1 MHERPVV
8 TGRWYRPGDAL
19 ALVTGAGVV
28 VTDPGQEAILA
39 TLFEEPLKVPGVVE
53 ALTARGWSA
62 VPDFACTVVEG
73 DEVRVLVR
81 GRHRVEIA
89 GEVLEGHGVT
99 TWSERSWSR
108 AEVGAVVV
116 RAGDDTDE
124 PTDEPTDAPRLPIE
138 AGLVRASR
146 VQWIVTPAVVTEDGE
161 DAPSAP
167 ETSSVPEA
175 RSAPETV
182 AEPEPEP
189 EPVADAAPEPP
200 PAVRAPDSPA
210 TIIEPDEH
218 EFDAMF
224 GVTVPGRRPEDAA
237 VRPIEADLEDEDE
250 DALET
255 SSPEPSSPKPSSAD
269 PSSAEL
275 SSPEPP
281 APRSSSPAEPVV
293 PEAPAAPAPMTPD
306 TGDHDGRTVARTSL
320 PRRPGAAPA
329 PFRRTGPLVTLA
341 LSTGETY
348 DVAGRALVGRSPRS
362 TAVTGAALPQLVVVD
377 DPYVSSTHLEI
388 AVGAAT
394 VLVTDVSTNGTTLTP
409 PGGTEGVLVRDVPTD
424 APDGSV
430 LRLSDDLTIRLA
442 ISGGPS

>member
-1 MHERPVV
+1 MTR
-8 TGRWYRPGDAL
+8 RWYHPGDAL
-19 ALVTGAGVV
+19 ALVTGVGVV
-28 VTDPGQEAILA
+28 VTDPGHEATLA
-39 TLFEEPLKVPGVVE
+39 ALFEEPLKVPGIVE

-99 TWSERSWSR
+99 TWSERTWPR
-108 AEVGAVVV
+108 AEVDAVVL
-116 RAGDDTDE
+116 RAGDA
-124 PTDEPTDAPRLPIE
+124 PTEGDDQAVAPRLPIE

-146 VQWIVTPAVVTEDGE
+146 VQWLLTDVITDEQAEQ
-161 DAPSAP
+161 AA
-167 ETSSVPEA
+167 
-175 RSAPETV
+175 SAPETV
-182 AEPEPEP
+182 QEAVVTPGSSPGPGAAAESEPGRD
-189 EPVADAAPEPP
+189 VAPGPAPEPP
-200 PAVRAPDSPA
+200 LPARAPDSPA

-237 VRPIEADLEDEDE
+237 VRPIEADLEDDE
-250 DALET
+250 V
-255 SSPEPSSPKPSSAD
+255 EPA
-269 PSSAEL
+269 A
-275 SSPEPP
+275 P
-281 APRSSSPAEPVV
+281 APSTP
-293 PEAPAAPAPMTPD
+293 APATPAPSAPVAPAPMTPD
-306 TGDHDGRTVARTSL
+306 TGDHDGRTVARSSL
-320 PRRPGAAPA
+320 PRRPGGTPTPA
-329 PFRRTGPLVTLA
+329 QRTGPWVTLT

-424 APDGSV
+424 AADGAV
-430 LRLSDDLTIRLA
+430 LRLSDDLTITLA
-442 ISGGPS
+442 ISGGAS

>member
-1 MHERPVV
+1 M

-19 ALVTGAGVV
+19 ALVTGVGVV
-28 VTDPGQEAILA
+28 VTDPGHEATLA
-39 TLFEEPLKVPGVVE
+39 ALFEEPLKVPGIVE
-53 ALTARGWSA
+53 ALTARGWST

-99 TWSERSWSR
+99 TWAERSWPR
-108 AEVGAVVV
+108 AQVDAVVL
-116 RAGDDTDE
+116 RTDDAAAEGNDQAV
-124 PTDEPTDAPRLPIE
+124 APRLPIE
-138 AGLVRASR
+138 AGLVRASH
-146 VQWIVTPAVVTEDGE
+146 VQWLLADVATVAVEDAVQEPAV
-161 DAPSAP
+161 AS
-167 ETSSVPEA
+167 
-175 RSAPETV
+175 
-182 AEPEPEP
+182 EPEPEP
-189 EPVADAAPEPP
+189 EAPAQGEPERDGAPDPAPEPP
-200 PAVRAPDSPA
+200 PPARAPDSPA

-237 VRPIEADLEDEDE
+237 VRPIEADLEDD
-250 DALET
+250 DV
-255 SSPEPSSPKPSSAD
+255 EPAT
-269 PSSAEL
+269 
-275 SSPEPP
+275 P
-281 APRSSSPAEPVV
+281 APP
-293 PEAPAAPAPMTPD
+293 APAAPAPMTPD
-306 TGDHDGRTVARTSL
+306 TGDHDGHTVARSSL

-329 PFRRTGPLVTLA
+329 PAQPTGPWVTLT

-348 DVAGRALVGRSPRS
+348 DVSGRALVGRSPRS

-424 APDGSV
+424 AADGAV
-430 LRLSDDLTIRLA
+430 LRLSDDLTITLA
-442 ISGGPS
+442 ISGGAS

>member
-1 MHERPVV
+1 M
-8 TGRWYRPGDAL
+8 TGRWYHPGDAL
-19 ALVTGAGVV
+19 ALVTGVGVV
-28 VTDPGQEAILA
+28 VTDPGHEATLVA
-39 TLFEEPLKVPGVVE
+39 LFEEPLKVPGIVE

-99 TWSERSWSR
+99 TWSERSWPRS
-108 AEVGAVVV
+108 EVDAVVL
-116 RAGDDTDE
+116 RAGDAAAEGDDPE
-124 PTDEPTDAPRLPIE
+124 VASRLPIE
-138 AGLVRASR
+138 AGLVRASH
-146 VQWIVTPAVVTEDGE
+146 VQWLLSDVVTVAVEDAVQAPAVT
-161 DAPSAP
+161 
-167 ETSSVPEA
+167 
-175 RSAPETV
+175 
-182 AEPEPEP
+182 PEPEAHAEE
-189 EPVADAAPEPP
+189 EPGRDVAPDPAPERPLLT
-200 PAVRAPDSPA
+200 RAPDSPA

-237 VRPIEADLEDEDE
+237 VRPIEADLEDDE
-250 DALET
+250 E
-255 SSPEPSSPKPSSAD
+255 EQ
-269 PSSAEL
+269 
-275 SSPEPP
+275 P
-281 APRSSSPAEPVV
+281 AP
-293 PEAPAAPAPMTPD
+293 APAPSTPGPAPMTPD
-306 TGDHDGRTVARTSL
+306 TGDHDGRTVARSSL
-320 PRRPGAAPA
+320 PRRRGAAPA
-329 PFRRTGPLVTLA
+329 PAQRTGPWVTLT

-424 APDGSV
+424 AADGAV
-430 LRLSDDLTIRLA
+430 LRLSDDLTITLT
-442 ISGGPS
+442 ISGGAS

>member
-1 MHERPVV
+1 M

-19 ALVTGAGVV
+19 ALVTGVGVV
-28 VTDPGQEAILA
+28 VTDPGQEDTLA
-39 TLFEEPLKVPGVVE
+39 ALFEAPLKVPAVVE

-99 TWSERSWSR
+99 TWSERSWPRSQ
-108 AEVGAVVV
+108 VDSVVL
-116 RAGDDTDE
+116 RTGDDETGG
-124 PTDEPTDAPRLPIE
+124 DASAAVRLPIE
-138 AGLVRASR
+138 AGLVRASQ
-146 VQWIVTPAVVTEDGE
+146 VQWLVTDRVVGAIAAEDPRAPA
-161 DAPSAP
+161 
-167 ETSSVPEA
+167 
-175 RSAPETV
+175 TV
-182 AEPEPEP
+182 QEPVAAAEPEPEP
-189 EPVADAAPEPP
+189 APEAAPAPEVARAPAPEP
-200 PAVRAPDSPA
+200 ARAAQAPDSPA

-237 VRPIEADLEDEDE
+237 VRPIEADADE
-250 DALET
+250 DA
-255 SSPEPSSPKPSSAD
+255 PE
-269 PSSAEL
+269 
-275 SSPEPP
+275 
-281 APRSSSPAEPVV
+281 
-293 PEAPAAPAPMTPD
+293 PEAPISAGPTPSDPTPSNPAPSNPAPSDAAPSPVAEPAPMTPD
-306 TGDHDGRTVARTSL
+306 TGDHDGRTVARSSL
-320 PRRPGAAPA
+320 PRRAGPASAPQQ
-329 PFRRTGPLVTLA
+329 RTGPSVTLT

-348 DVAGRALVGRSPRS
+348 DVTGRALVGRSPRS

-388 AVGAAT
+388 AVAAAT

-430 LRLSDDLTIRLA
+430 LRLSDDLTITLA
-442 ISGGPS
+442 IAGGAS

>member
-1 MHERPVV
+1 M

-19 ALVTGAGVV
+19 ALVTGVGVV
-28 VTDPGQEAILA
+28 VTDPGHEALLA

-53 ALTARGWSA
+53 ALTAHGWSA

-81 GRHRVEIA
+81 GRHQVEIA

-99 TWSERSWSR
+99 TWSERSWPRS
-108 AEVGAVVV
+108 EVDAVVL
-116 RAGDDTDE
+116 RTHDDADE
-124 PTDEPTDAPRLPIE
+124 TVDAPRLPIE

-146 VQWIVTPAVVTEDGE
+146 VRWRVPRSVDPGTDDT
-161 DAPSAP
+161 PSAP
-167 ETSSVPEA
+167 ETVQE
-175 RSAPETV
+175 PETG
-182 AEPEPEP
+182 PEPD
-189 EPVADAAPEPP
+189 VAPEPDLAPEAP
-200 PAVRAPDSPA
+200 PTVQAPDSPA

-237 VRPIEADLEDEDE
+237 VRPIEADLEDEE
-250 DALET
+250 APEST
-255 SSPEPSSPKPSSAD
+255 APESSGPPSAAPESPAPEPVAPVTPS
-269 PSSAEL
+269 
-275 SSPEPP
+275 
-281 APRSSSPAEPVV
+281 
-293 PEAPAAPAPMTPD
+293 APAPMTPD

-320 PRRPGAAPA
+320 PRRPGSAAAPA
-329 PFRRTGPLVTLA
+329 RRAGQMVTLA

-348 DVAGRALVGRSPRS
+348 DVTGRALVGRSPRS

-424 APDGSV
+424 AADGSV